1 MLPLDGYFKRIPIGQ
16 KGEQQS
22 LADHTATAT
31 ALSKEAKHY
40 MSKCIRR
47 HEP

>member
-1 MLPLDGYFKRIPIGQ
+1 MAIGQ

-31 ALSKEAKHY
+31 ALSKEATL
-40 MSKCIRR
+40 
-47 HEP
+47 HEEMHEA